1 MAAHALVHWYVHLH
15 LWLWIQTQ
23 IDWVFQKFD
32 GHLRIVRLLHWI
44 HIHQTVVLI
53 YPDLYLT
60 LVGLVWCHGYNIH
73 WQFMSIHCRQVSC
86 ESNHTVST
94 YLWISKW
101 TKLCHGNKRHAVCQ
115 IHKNT
120 VLCWN
125 AESYVQNAETLCSK
139 CGNTMLKTRKHYA
152 QNAETLF
159 CDIPSHSPSK
169 ILNGS
174 LVPGLPYFQC
184 SITFSNL
191 IPRPHP
197 INEE

>member
-1 MAAHALVHWYVHLH
+1 MYSFR
-15 LWLWIQTQ
+15 WIVTNIQ
-23 IDWVFQKFD
+23 W
-32 GHLRIVRLLHWI
+32 
-44 HIHQTVVLI
+44 
-53 YPDLYLT
+53 T
-60 LVGLVWCHGYNIH
+60 LVTFTSMTVNTDPDWLSLPKIWRTRRRSTSTLNTHSPNSCPYIPRPVPNTCGFSVMSWYIIH
-73 WQFMSIHCRQVSC
+73 WQFMSIHCQQVSC

-159 CDIPSHSPSK
+159 CDIPSHSLSK

-174 LVPGLPYFQC
+174 LVALLSLFDHFQ
-184 SITFSNL
+184 
-191 IPRPHP
+191 
-197 INEE
+197 